1 MEFDGKFEAVGAELL
16 GVLAVLLGAPA
27 AGSVPHIYT
36 KGAIASYLRTSWPV
50 CGGWVGQA
58 GGCAARRQGMGM
70 GAPLPGRGGR
80 EGGALSSKAPELG
93 AAGSEIQPYRKRA
106 GGGNGRL
113 GDRGPTG
120 GGSGPD
126 GPLAYRV
133 AAQVAAV
140 FREPLGMLRDW
151 ESGSRGDGDL

>member
-1 MEFDGKFEAVGAELL
+1 M
-16 GVLAVLLGAPA
+16 
-27 AGSVPHIYT
+27 
-36 KGAIASYLRTSWPV
+36 R
-50 CGGWVGQA
+50 GWGW
-58 GGCAARRQGMGM
+58 AR
-70 GAPLPGRGGR
+70 PGRGAG
-80 EGGALSSKAPELG
+80 EGKEG

-140 FREPLGMLRDW
+140 FKELLGILRGW
-151 ESGSRGDGDL
+151 ELGSRGDADL

>member
-1 MEFDGKFEAVGAELL
+1 
-16 GVLAVLLGAPA
+16 
-27 AGSVPHIYT
+27 
-36 KGAIASYLRTSWPV
+36 
-50 CGGWVGQA
+50 
-58 GGCAARRQGMGM
+58 M
-70 GAPLPGRGGR
+70 GAPLPGRWGR

-151 ESGSRGDGDL
+151 ECGLLGGASS

>member
-1 MEFDGKFEAVGAELL
+1 VPPRRGRSLTSTQKVPQHHIDGLAGRCAGEGVGRPAV
-16 GVLAVLLGAPA
+16 VPPA
-27 AGSVPHIYT
+27 GRV
-36 KGAIASYLRTSWPV
+36 R
-50 CGGWVGQA
+50 
-58 GGCAARRQGMGM
+58 GMGT
-70 GAPLPGRGGR
+70 PLPGRWGR

-93 AAGSEIQPYRKRA
+93 AVGSEIQPYRKRA

-113 GDRGPTG
+113 GDRSPTG
-120 GGSGPD
+120 NAPGSED
-126 GPLAYRV
+126 SAYRV

>member
-1 MEFDGKFEAVGAELL
+1 MD
-16 GVLAVLLGAPA
+16 
-27 AGSVPHIYT
+27 
-36 KGAIASYLRTSWPV
+36 
-50 CGGWVGQA
+50 
-58 GGCAARRQGMGM
+58 
-70 GAPLPGRGGR
+70 APLPGRGGR
-80 EGGALSSKAPELG
+80 WGAFFESVEVG

-106 GGGNGRL
+106 WGGNGRL

-140 FREPLGMLRDW
+140 FRGGLEILRGWMPGRLGGA
-151 ESGSRGDGDL
+151 SS